1 MLHSLRQNSHFIY
14 HLKQRIHATV
24 LMFLCFCF
32 CCCCCLGSVN
42 NICLHLSTS
51 EKCLNDS
58 NKTWGKWSIV
68 VLALLR
74 SRTQYWAEWKQEW
87 KKASKLKIQR
97 EREKNERKRVCERES
112 VRVLHSVKTNKLSS
126 DFNRLPSVHLFFPQ
140 LSLHRSIKKLRQ
152 DEAMS
157 G

>member
-1 MLHSLRQNSHFIY
+1 MGKMINCCFGT
-14 HLKQRIHATV
+14 LKVKAAI
-24 LMFLCFCF
+24 
-32 CCCCCLGSVN
+32 LGRMKARV
-42 NICLHLSTS
+42 
-51 EKCLNDS
+51 K
-58 NKTWGKWSIV
+58 KSIK
-68 VLALLR
+68 
-74 SRTQYWAEWKQEW
+74 AENTE
-87 KKASKLKIQR
+87 R